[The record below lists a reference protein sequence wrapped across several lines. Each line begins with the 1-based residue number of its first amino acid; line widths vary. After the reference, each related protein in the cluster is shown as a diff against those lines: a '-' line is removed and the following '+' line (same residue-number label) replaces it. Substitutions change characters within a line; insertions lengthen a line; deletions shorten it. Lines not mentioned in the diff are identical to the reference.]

1 MFYVLRKD
9 MECTSKYFKFVHYE
23 AGKSEEDV
31 RLESGEEEK
40 QREKDDQILNW
51 QCLPCSPLVT
61 TRLLAR
67 RVGHNPRT

>member
-1 MFYVLRKD
+1 MTLERGR
-9 MECTSKYFKFVHYE
+9 EGE
-23 AGKSEEDV
+23 AAKQ
-31 RLESGEEEK
+31 EK
-40 QREKDDQILNW
+40 QKEKDDQILNW

>member
-1 MFYVLRKD
+1 MKTRLR
-9 MECTSKYFKFVHYE
+9 SKFQTRPLRSE
-23 AGKSEEDV
+23 SEEDV
-31 RLESGEEEK
+31 TLERGREGGGAKQEK
-40 QREKDDQILNW
+40 QKEKDDQILNW

>member
-1 MFYVLRKD
+1 MKTRLR
-9 MECTSKYFKFVHYE
+9 SKFQTRPLRSE
-23 AGKSEEDV
+23 SEEDV
-31 RLESGEEEK
+31 TLERGREGEAAKQEK
-40 QREKDDQILNW
+40 QKEKDDQILNW